1 MLERTTGTSLPIYHR
16 SIDWDALY
24 ERYPVPDVFER
35 TRWRW
40 SPEEIRKFQNEQFL
54 DLMKTGW
61 QNEFYKRRWKA
72 EGLDPQ
78 DIKSIDDI
86 TKLPTFDSM
95 DIKKDQEENPPF
107 GLINGDVTRTMQRT
121 PL

>member
-1 MLERTTGTSLPIYHR
+1 MSVMERAVTETSLPIYHR

-24 ERYPVPDVFER
+24 KRYPVPDVFER

-40 SPEEIRKFQNEQFL
+40 PADQIRAFQNEQFL

-72 EGLDPQ
+72 SRPRAGRHQEASTTSSSCRC
-78 DIKSIDDI
+78 SIP
-86 TKLPTFDSM
+86 PTSRR
-95 DIKKDQEENPPF
+95 IRRR
-107 GLINGDVTRTMQRT
+107 TRRSA
-121 PL
+121 